1 MTFANELEKIYYFMK
16 RDIISFSTYKT
27 NILILVLTAVFGAL
41 SFSYLGTSATSQSVL
56 QMYNMDLTTYLI
68 IGLAF
73 STYLNQALTLVQKTI
88 NPWALEEVLVS
99 PTRLS
104 TFIVGSSLWGFIWS
118 TAVVA
123 VYLGIG
129 VIFFGVNLSINVLG
143 TLIVL
148 ALGIGTFLGFSMIG
162 AGILILTKQGD
173 PVTALITIVTSL
185 FGNVLFPPQIMPAA
199 LQAIAYITP
208 QYYFFTSIRLMLTGW
223 TIPMVLPYLLILG
236 LMRHYSASG
245 LWRLRLRLKTNEKRN
260 SLSLVLKAKR
270 SIVRLEMCSPQK
282 QGFYYYC

>member
-1 MTFANELEKIYYFMK
+1 MTFLDELEKIYYFMK

-27 NILILVLTAVFGAL
+27 NILILVMTALFGAL
-41 SFSYLGTSATSQSVL
+41 SFAYLGSSATSQSVL
-56 QMYNMDLTTYLI
+56 QMYNMNLTTYLV

-99 PTRLS
+99 PTGLA

-118 TAVVA
+118 TAVVV

-129 VIFFGVNLSINVLG
+129 VFFFGVSLSVNILG

-173 PVTALITIVTSL
+173 PVTALITIATSL

-199 LQAIAYITP
+199 LQAISYVIP

-223 TIPMVLPYLLILG
+223 TIQMILPDLLILALECAIIVPLG
-236 LMRHYSASG
+236 YGIYA
-245 LWRLRLRLKTNEKRN
+245 WCLKTARKNGT
-260 SLSLVLKAKR
+260 LSW
-270 SIVRLEMCSPQK
+270 
-282 QGFYYYC
+282 F

>member
-16 RDIISFSTYKT
+16 RDILSFSTYKT

-56 QMYNMDLTTYLI
+56 QMYNMDLTTYLV

-129 VIFFGVNLSINVLG
+129 IAFFGVNLSINILG

-173 PVTALITIVTSL
+173 PVTALITIATSL
-185 FGNVLFPPQIMPAA
+185 FGNVLFPPQIMPVA
-199 LQAIAYITP
+199 LQAISYIIP

-223 TIPMVLPYLLILG
+223 TIPMILPYLLILG
-236 LMRHYSASG
+236 LMCAIILPLGYGVYA
-245 LWRLRLRLKTNEKRN
+245 WCLKTARRN
-260 SLSLVLKAKR
+260 GTLSW
-270 SIVRLEMCSPQK
+270 
-282 QGFYYYC
+282 F

>member
-1 MTFANELEKIYYFMK
+1 MGTWDEIEKIYYFMK

-27 NILILVLTAVFGAL
+27 NIAILVATALFGAL
-41 SFSYLGTSATSQSVL
+41 SFAFLGSSAVSQSVM

-73 STYLNQALTLVQKTI
+73 NSYLTQALTLVQKTI

-99 PTRLS
+99 PTGLR

-118 TAVVA
+118 TAVVV
-123 VYLGIG
+123 VYLVIG
-129 VIFFGVNLSINVLG
+129 VVFFGVALSVNVVG

-173 PVTALITIVTSL
+173 PVTALITIATSL
-185 FGNVLFPPQIMPAA
+185 FGNVLFPPQIMPPL
-199 LQAIAYITP
+199 LQAIAYIIP

-223 TIPMVLPYLLILG
+223 TVQMIWPYLVVLAVECAIIVPLG
-236 LMRHYSASG
+236 YAIYS
-245 LWRLRLRLKTNEKRN
+245 WCLKTARKNGT
-260 SLSLVLKAKR
+260 LSW
-270 SIVRLEMCSPQK
+270 
-282 QGFYYYC
+282 F

>member
-1 MTFANELEKIYYFMK
+1 MMFLDELEKIYYFMK

-27 NILILVLTAVFGAL
+27 NILILVMTALFGAL
-41 SFSYLGTSATSQSVL
+41 SFAYLGSSATSQSVL
-56 QMYNMDLTTYLI
+56 QMYNMNLTTYLI

-99 PTRLS
+99 PTGLA

-118 TAVVA
+118 TAVVV

-129 VIFFGVNLSINVLG
+129 VFFFGVSLSVNILG

-173 PVTALITIVTSL
+173 PVTALITIATSL

-199 LQAIAYITP
+199 LQAISYVVP

-223 TIPMVLPYLLILG
+223 SIQMILPDLLILALECAIIVPLG
-236 LMRHYSASG
+236 YGIYA
-245 LWRLRLRLKTNEKRN
+245 WCLKTARKNGT
-260 SLSLVLKAKR
+260 LSW
-270 SIVRLEMCSPQK
+270 
-282 QGFYYYC
+282 F